1 MPVVRRSSLVPYSAE
16 QMFDLVNDVDS
27 YAAFLPWC
35 TGSRILSRH
44 GDEVRASVDLARG
57 GIHKTFTT
65 CNRIQRGKMIEIR
78 LVEGPFRLLEGF
90 WRFDELA
97 ERRTRISLDLEFEFS
112 TRLIQF
118 AFGPIFH
125 QMANSLVD
133 AFCKRAH
140 EIYGNA

>member
-16 QMFDLVNDVDS
+16 QMFDLVNDVES
-27 YAAFLPWC
+27 YPRFLPWC
-35 TGSRILSRH
+35 TDSRILRQH
-44 GDEVRASVDLARG
+44 GDEMRVSVDLARG
-57 GIHKTFTT
+57 GVRKTFTT
-65 CNRIQRGKMIEIR
+65 SNRIQRGKMIEIR

-90 WRFDELA
+90 WRFDHMA

-118 AFGPIFH
+118 AFGPVFH
-125 QMANSLVD
+125 QIANTLVD

-140 EIYGNA
+140 EMYGKN